1 MGGCFNGAVESG
13 KCWGRE
19 RTGGKGSEGFGGRG
33 GGSALRCLGMGG
45 GTSETLPPFDSNNWG
60 SILTGSGGSGSEL
73 VEPVLGGFFRFTG
86 IGSISLAFLVLGSGG
101 WRRGRGG
108 KRREEVGRTLGKGLG
123 GRRIR
128 ERWKME
134 EGGGKREE
142 KRRKRKNRGK
152 RRIKEKRKDG
162 RKGSRWE

>member
-1 MGGCFNGAVESG
+1 M
-13 KCWGRE
+13 
-19 RTGGKGSEGFGGRG
+19 
-33 GGSALRCLGMGG
+33 RCLGMGD

-86 IGSISLAFLVLGSGG
+86 IGSISLVFIVLGSGA

-123 GRRIR
+123 GD
-128 ERWKME
+128 ERYTKLYTKLYTKSKRQKRLYKWYYTVNLLSHHQAVCQTSLEHQVAYLYLFIVVVK
-134 EGGGKREE
+134 GHIHICPKKRE
-142 KRRKRKNRGK
+142 
-152 RRIKEKRKDG
+152 G
-162 RKGSRWE
+162 RKKRPCRVGKW